1 MPLILFIVVI
11 GIAAGLIAVRVMN
24 VKTDFITAAAFGIG
38 GAFLGWFLVRA
49 LLGLSG
55 WLVAVAGATI
65 VAVLGAVVLIL
76 IWKQFK

>member
-1 MPLILFIVVI
+1 MPLIIFVAMI

-38 GAFLGWFLVRA
+38 GALLGWFVLRA
-49 LLGLSG
+49 LLGVSG
-55 WLVAVAGATI
+55 MLVAIAGATI
-65 VAVLGAVVLIL
+65 VAVLGALLLIL

>member
-1 MPLILFIVVI
+1 MPLIIFIAVI